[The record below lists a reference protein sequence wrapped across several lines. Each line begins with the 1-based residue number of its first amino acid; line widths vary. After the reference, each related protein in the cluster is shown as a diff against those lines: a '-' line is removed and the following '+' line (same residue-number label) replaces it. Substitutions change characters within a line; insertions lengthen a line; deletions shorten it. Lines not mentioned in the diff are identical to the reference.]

1 MLTKDLAETTSDDLL
16 KEISALV
23 LEYLITHHLI
33 TDAIGKSK
41 NPFVVATVYII
52 VDLIRRS
59 IIQ

>member
-1 MLTKDLAETTSDDLL
+1 MLTKDFAEITSDDLL

-23 LEYLITHHLI
+23 LEYLITHLI